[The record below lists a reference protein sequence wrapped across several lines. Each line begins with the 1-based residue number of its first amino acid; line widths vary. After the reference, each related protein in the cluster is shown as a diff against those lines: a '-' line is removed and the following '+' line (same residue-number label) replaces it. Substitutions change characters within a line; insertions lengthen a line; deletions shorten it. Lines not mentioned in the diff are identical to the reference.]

1 MKKIRYIIS
10 AAIFVMLIIFIVSKK
25 VKDNYYTLDTE
36 KVYSM
41 TIDSSVIVNK
51 NGLSRF
57 AGDPVIVSLSEPDKP
72 TDTALINFTVR
83 YVKPADLLSREN
95 KNFYKKNNAP
105 ILLYSDDESLAAQA
119 WVILTKKGFKNL
131 YVLDMNARENLNYSF
146 QPES

>member
-10 AAIFVMLIIFIVSKK
+10 AAIFVMLIILIVSKK
-25 VKDNYYTLDTE
+25 VKDNYYTLDTK

-57 AGDPVIVSLSEPDKP
+57 SGDPVVVSLSEPDKP
-72 TDTALINFTVR
+72 ADTALNNFTVR

-95 KNFYKKNNAP
+95 KNFYKKNNGP

-131 YVLDMNARENLNYSF
+131 YVLDMNERENLNYSF